1 MNVEKLSLIELKA
14 LHERIATAIPIARAR
29 ELAAVRKEIADLATS
44 RGYSFEEL
52 QVETKTKTKTKRT
65 GATARTPSTQMRDAK
80 GVIWAG
86 RGRTPIGFD
95 RSSAVAVKGA

>member
-1 MNVEKLSLIELKA
+1 MTVEKMSLIELKA
-14 LHERIATAIPIARAR
+14 LHERIATAIPVVRAR
-29 ELAAVRKEIADLATS
+29 ELAAVRKELADLATS

-52 QVETKTKTKTKRT
+52 QVETKTKRT
-65 GATARTPSTQMRDAK
+65 GATARKPSTQMRDAK